1 LIIPSHDAI
10 EWGRRQAGKSPKWN
24 AEKWQQVAAI
34 FQVVVAADQADDIVA
49 EAAQTDARLQAER
62 DAA

>member
-1 LIIPSHDAI
+1 MILPSHDAI

-24 AEKWQQVAAI
+24 TGKWQQIAAI
-34 FQVVVAADQADDIVA
+34 FQVVVTADQADDNAAEVA
-49 EAAQTDARLQAER
+49 RTNACPQVER

>member
-1 LIIPSHDAI
+1 MPSPDAI

-24 AEKWQQVAAI
+24 TNKWQQIAAI
-34 FQVVVAADQADDIVA
+34 FQVVVTAGQADAVTA
-49 EAAQTDARLQAER
+49 EAASVNARPQVER

>member
-1 LIIPSHDAI
+1 LILPSPDAI

-24 AEKWQQVAAI
+24 TDKWQQVAAI
-34 FQVVVAADQADDIVA
+34 FQVAMAADQADDIAA
-49 EAAQTDARLQAER
+49 EAASANARPRAER